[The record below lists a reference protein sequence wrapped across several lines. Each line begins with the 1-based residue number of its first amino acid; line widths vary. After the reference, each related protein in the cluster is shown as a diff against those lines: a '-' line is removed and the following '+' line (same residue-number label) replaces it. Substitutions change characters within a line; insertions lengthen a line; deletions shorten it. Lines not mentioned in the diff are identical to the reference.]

1 MNKVI
6 GMVEAKDWMSTDVVC
21 WFCTKQLSPRA
32 LFCNHCGAIQ
42 PVRGVDHFARLG
54 LERRIDIDQTEL
66 ERQFAVMQR
75 TLDPDRFAIRSV
87 NERIHAAKQLTSLIE
102 AYEVL
107 RDPVQRGRYWL
118 SLHNKEFEE
127 VQETIP
133 LVQEMRKDFDKANSA
148 PEVDRVAHRATLA
161 LEDGIMRLM
170 HSLRNQ
176 NWQSANLTLLELD
189 GMEDIIHDA
198 RQKRQQFAEKK

>member
-1 MNKVI
+1 MKFCATPCSADAI
-6 GMVEAKDWMSTDVVC
+6 DW
-21 WFCTKQLSPRA
+21 
-32 LFCNHCGAIQ
+32 
-42 PVRGVDHFARLG
+42 
-54 LERRIDIDQTEL
+54 
-66 ERQFAVMQR
+66 
-75 TLDPDRFAIRSV
+75 
-87 NERIHAAKQLTSLIE
+87 
-102 AYEVL
+102 
-107 RDPVQRGRYWL
+107 
-118 SLHNKEFEE
+118 LHNKEFEE

>member
-1 MNKVI
+1 MNKGI
-6 GMVEAKDWMSTDVVC
+6 GMVEAKDWRSADVVC

-66 ERQFAVMQR
+66 ERQFATMQR

-87 NERIHAAKQLTSLIE
+87 TERVHAAKQLTALIE
-102 AYEVL
+102 AYDNL

-127 VQETIP
+127 VQATIP
-133 LVQEMRKDFDKANSA
+133 LVQEMRKDFDKASSA

-170 HSLRNQ
+170 QALRNQ
-176 NWQSANLTLLELD
+176 NWQNANLTLLELD

-198 RQKRQQFAEKK
+198 RQKRQQYTEKK